1 MQPPLLSLAAA
12 AVDAGPYINVWK
24 ILPVLAVLVLWARL
38 LAWGDKDTLRA
49 HLPRE
54 WINLAMLVGLILG
67 FVLFLALPTYAIALP
82 AMIFIFL
89 AEVGTYLAVRNS
101 KVGLKDL
108 GDDFRAWKAS
118 LRGEQVVKVIAG
130 AVTFFD
136 ADSKPM
142 EAPETE
148 APERAGYDA
157 LQNLFTDPLRKGAE
171 RIDVRPSEGSSQVQ
185 FTVDGV
191 AYSAP
196 SLDRASAAAAAA
208 YLKPLAK
215 LNVDEKRKPQTGTT
229 KVQLD
234 GKKREMEVTTAGSS
248 AGESVKILIDP
259 KKRHALRL
267 EQLGMRPEQMQIIR
281 DSIAS
286 NEGIVL
292 VAAPRQ
298 QGMTSMLYA
307 LLRSHDAFVQH
318 IQTVERS
325 PDQDL
330 EGITQTKMAPNATP
344 DDEAKQ
350 VSWTIS
356 QEPDVIMMNQIDDPG
371 TARQLIDFVGSAD
384 PEKPRRVYVGIRAGN
399 TFDALAI
406 WRKYVGDDA
415 LALKRVSLVIA
426 GRVMRKLCTACKVA
440 YAPDPEQLKKLNLNP
455 ASANRLFQA
464 RREPLRDPKGNPIPC
479 EFCKELR
486 YHGRFGVFEIMVVD
500 DDLRSVVAS
509 GGSVNQ
515 IKAAF
520 RKQKGRLLQEMA
532 LSAVEAG
539 DTSLAEVKRVMEAAA
554 GEGPAGSTSSS
565 AAAPSRGGGGGAPRS
580 SGGGGGGGGR
590 PVSRPPA
597 RQGG

>member
-24 ILPVLAVLVLWARL
+24 ILPVLVVLLIWARL
-38 LAWGDKDTLRA
+38 LGWADKDTLRA

-54 WINLAMLVGLILG
+54 WMNLAMLIGMILA
-67 FVLFLALPTYAIALP
+67 FALFLTLPTYAIALP
-82 AMIFIFL
+82 VMIFIFL

-108 GDDFRAWKAS
+108 GDDFRAWKAG
-118 LRGEQVVKVIAG
+118 LRGEKAVKILAG

-136 ADSKPM
+136 ADGHAM

-148 APERAGYDA
+148 SPERPGYDG

-196 SLDRASAAAAAA
+196 SLDRAGAAAAIA

-215 LNVDEKRKPQTGTT
+215 LNVEERRKPQTGTT

-234 GKKREMEVTTAGSS
+234 GRKRELEVTTAGSS
-248 AGESVKILIDP
+248 AGESVKVLIDP

-267 EQLGMRPEQMQIIR
+267 EQLGMHPEQLQTLR
-281 DSIAS
+281 DAIAA

-298 QGMTSMLYA
+298 QGMTSLLYA
-307 LLRSHDAFVQH
+307 LLRAHDAFIQH
-318 IQTVERS
+318 IQTIERS

-330 EGITQTKMAPNATP
+330 EGITQNTLAPNSTP
-344 DDEAKQ
+344 EDETKQ
-350 VSWTIS
+350 AAWTIS
-356 QEPDVIMMNQIDDPG
+356 QEPDVIMINQIDDPG
-371 TARQLIDFVGSAD
+371 TARQLIDFVGNA
-384 PEKPRRVYVGIRAGN
+384 EEGKPRRVYVGIRAGN

-406 WRKYVGDDA
+406 WRKYVGDDS
-415 LALKRVSLVIA
+415 LALKRVSMVIA

-455 ASANRLFQA
+455 ASANKLFQA

-486 YHGRFGVFEIMVVD
+486 YHGRFGVYEIMVVD

-520 RKQKGRLLQEMA
+520 RKQKGRLLQEVA

-554 GEGPAGSTSSS
+554 GEGPTGSTSSS
-565 AAAPSRGGGGGAPRS
+565 AAAPGRGGGGGPPRS
-580 SGGGGGGGGR
+580 SGGGGGGGQR

-597 RQGG
+597 KQGK

>member
-1 MQPPLLSLAAA
+1 
-12 AVDAGPYINVWK
+12 
-24 ILPVLAVLVLWARL
+24 
-38 LAWGDKDTLRA
+38 
-49 HLPRE
+49 
-54 WINLAMLVGLILG
+54 
-67 FVLFLALPTYAIALP
+67 
-82 AMIFIFL
+82 
-89 AEVGTYLAVRNS
+89 
-101 KVGLKDL
+101 VGLKDL
-108 GDDFRAWKAS
+108 GDDFRAWKAG
-118 LRGEQVVKVIAG
+118 LRGEKAVKILAG

-136 ADSKPM
+136 ADGHAM

-148 APERAGYDA
+148 SPERPGYDG

-196 SLDRASAAAAAA
+196 SLDRAGAAAAIA

-215 LNVDEKRKPQTGTT
+215 LNVEERRKPQTGTT

-234 GKKREMEVTTAGSS
+234 GRKRELEVTTAGSS
-248 AGESVKILIDP
+248 AGESVKVLIDP

-267 EQLGMRPEQMQIIR
+267 EQLGMHPEQLQTLR
-281 DSIAS
+281 DAIAA

-298 QGMTSMLYA
+298 QGMTSLLYA
-307 LLRSHDAFVQH
+307 LLRAHDAFIQH
-318 IQTVERS
+318 IQTIERS

-330 EGITQTKMAPNATP
+330 EGITQNTLAPNSTP
-344 DDEAKQ
+344 EDETKQ
-350 VSWTIS
+350 AAWTIS
-356 QEPDVIMMNQIDDPG
+356 QEPDVIMINQIDDPG
-371 TARQLIDFVGSAD
+371 TARQLIDFVGNA
-384 PEKPRRVYVGIRAGN
+384 EEGKPRRVYVGIRAGN

-406 WRKYVGDDA
+406 WRKYVGDDS
-415 LALKRVSLVIA
+415 LALKRVSMVIA

-455 ASANRLFQA
+455 ASANKLFQA

-486 YHGRFGVFEIMVVD
+486 YHGRFGVYEIMVVD

-520 RKQKGRLLQEMA
+520 RKQKGRLLQEVA

-554 GEGPAGSTSSS
+554 GEGPTGSTSSS
-565 AAAPSRGGGGGAPRS
+565 AAAPGRGGGGGPPRS
-580 SGGGGGGGGR
+580 SGGGGGGGQR

-597 RQGG
+597 KQGK